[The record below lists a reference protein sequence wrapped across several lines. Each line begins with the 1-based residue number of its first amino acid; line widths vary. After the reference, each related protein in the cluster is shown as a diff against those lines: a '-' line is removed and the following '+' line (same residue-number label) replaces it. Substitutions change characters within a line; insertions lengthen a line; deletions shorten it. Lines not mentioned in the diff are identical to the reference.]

1 MLRRSSSPFSPP
13 PFPPPLLLPLLP
25 QFLFLS
31 SSSIYQCNFLLTF
44 FDRTARLCMY
54 MYAHKCIWI
63 LTIQISKED
72 LVIRMLQEWLTRS
85 RTSGIMRV
93 GMREEVEEVSSR
105 YVKHHGREEKAYS
118 HSECKKWN
126 IFAQRKQHFFNL
138 IWAKKDTTRHFSHL
152 YL

>member
-72 LVIRMLQEWLTRS
+72 VVIRMLQVWLTRS

-93 GMREEVEEVSSR
+93 GW
-105 YVKHHGREEKAYS
+105 GRR
-118 HSECKKWN
+118 WN
-126 IFAQRKQHFFNL
+126 IFAQRKQHFFNM
-138 IWAKKDTTRHFSHL
+138 IWAKKDTTRHFSQHFIISKVFFL
-152 YL
+152 PF